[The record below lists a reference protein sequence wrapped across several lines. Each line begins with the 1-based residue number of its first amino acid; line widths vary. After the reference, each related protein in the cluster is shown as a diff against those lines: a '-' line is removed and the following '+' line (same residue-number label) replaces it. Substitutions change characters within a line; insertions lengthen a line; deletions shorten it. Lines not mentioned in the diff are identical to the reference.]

1 MKNTVFICVFGWAL
15 SSNVSAQ
22 VLPYQNPDLSP
33 RERAEDLLKRLTL
46 KEKASLMINSSP
58 AVERL
63 GIKPYNWWSEAL
75 HGVARSGI
83 ATVYP
88 ITMGMASVFDD
99 EAVEAVYTTV
109 AMRLVRNIT
118 MRTKKAATGR

>member
-1 MKNTVFICVFGWAL
+1 M
-15 SSNVSAQ
+15 
-22 VLPYQNPDLSP
+22 
-33 RERAEDLLKRLTL
+33 
-46 KEKASLMINSSP
+46 
-58 AVERL
+58 ERL

-75 HGVARSGI
+75 HGVARSGV

-109 AMRLVRNIT
+109 SDEAQCEISRCAQKGRYGQMNEGLTFWTPNVNIF
-118 MRTKKAATGR
+118 RDPRWGRGQETWEKTLT

>member
-1 MKNTVFICVFGWAL
+1 
-15 SSNVSAQ
+15 
-22 VLPYQNPDLSP
+22 
-33 RERAEDLLKRLTL
+33 
-46 KEKASLMINSSP
+46 MINSSP